1 MRIRSLG
8 EAKSKGNVRAAG
20 QADVFAGSQLPEEE
34 GDVED
39 KKLSTRD
46 IAISSTDQAGELA
59 ERGAQ
64 PTRAQAAAPAAAVQ
78 PRQEEKDVSSSEPLF
93 LSEESQG
100 YRSRWDAIQ
109 TGFVDEPRKAVQE
122 ADNLVADVMKR
133 LAGVF
138 ADERSTLEK
147 QWSKGDQVS
156 TEDLRVAL
164 RRYRTFFQRL
174 LDI

>member
-1 MRIRSLG
+1 M
-8 EAKSKGNVRAAG
+8 
-20 QADVFAGSQLPEEE
+20 D
-34 GDVED
+34 DD
-39 KKLSTRD
+39 KLSTRD
-46 IAISSTDQAGELA
+46 IASSAGEA
-59 ERGAQ
+59 AGPRTARTVSAGSMMDQQVATERHRDA
-64 PTRAQAAAPAAAVQ
+64 PEQAA
-78 PRQEEKDVSSSEPLF
+78 EERTAEPLF
-93 LSEESQG
+93 PSEEGHG
-100 YRSRWDAIQ
+100 YRTRWDAVQ
-109 TGFVDEPRKAVQE
+109 TGFVDEPRRAVEE

-138 ADERSTLEK
+138 ADERSALER